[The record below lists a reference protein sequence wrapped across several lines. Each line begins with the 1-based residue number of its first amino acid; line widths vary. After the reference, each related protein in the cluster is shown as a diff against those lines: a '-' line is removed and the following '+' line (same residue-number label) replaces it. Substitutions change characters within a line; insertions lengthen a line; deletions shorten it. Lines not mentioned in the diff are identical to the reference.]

1 LAAFVAD
8 DGDGDP
14 IVRLLAERKAGAM
27 LAEMEKHPPG
37 PDKEDRSHDVTDL
50 PPSLDELGVTKM
62 QSHRWQREATARQL
76 AQQARERG
84 LPLSVAADVARAEA
98 DGQRSPASQP
108 GAVADDVAPPRGLGS
123 SATTSRAI
131 HHTSLVGAELD
142 RRQTNKPR

>member
-14 IVRLLAERKAGAM
+14 IVRLLAERKAEAM
-27 LAEMEKHPPG
+27 LAEMENQG
-37 PDKEDRSHDVTDL
+37 GDRKSKSRDVTL
-50 PPSLDELGVTKM
+50 IPSLDELGVTKM